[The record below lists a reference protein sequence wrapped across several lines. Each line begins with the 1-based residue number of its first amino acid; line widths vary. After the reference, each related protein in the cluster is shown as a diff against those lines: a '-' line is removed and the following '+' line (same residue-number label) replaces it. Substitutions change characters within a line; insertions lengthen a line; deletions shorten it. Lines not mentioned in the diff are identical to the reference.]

1 MKKIM
6 FLTGILVIGCYT
18 GYAQQTTPSR
28 AQIVKEGTAKSLA
41 AVDYSRILLPNLGV
55 TDAQKPQVNK
65 LIVELFDAKRALH
78 AQDRKTPGVY
88 EQQQPALFNNFKT
101 KLTGVLSAQQMTTFL
116 ASKPPTKDRTNM
128 LCSIFY

>member
-6 FLTGILVIGCYT
+6 FLISILVFGCYA
-18 GYAQQTTPSR
+18 GYAPQNTPSR
-28 AQIVKEGTAKSLA
+28 GEIVKAGADKSLA
-41 AVDYSRILLPNLGV
+41 AADYSRILLPKLGV

-65 LIVELFDAKRALH
+65 LILELFDAKKALH

-88 EQQQPALFNNFKT
+88 EQQQPALFNSFKT

-116 ASKPPTKDRTNM
+116 ASKPATNDRRNM
-128 LCSIFY
+128 LSSLFY